1 MIDSCSSEAEAEAEA
16 RIEEVEEVEEVSEEA
31 LTMVGRG
38 EGSGGGETIEHRS
51 GDGVRGEEGLGC

>member
-1 MIDSCSSEAEAEAEA
+1 MIDSCSSGAEAEA
-16 RIEEVEEVEEVSEEA
+16 RTEGVEEVEEVSEEA

-51 GDGVRGEEGLGC
+51 GGGGRGEEGVGG

>member
-1 MIDSCSSEAEAEAEA
+1 M
-16 RIEEVEEVEEVSEEA
+16 EEVEEVSEEV

-51 GDGVRGEEGLGC
+51 GDGGRGEEGVGC

>member
-1 MIDSCSSEAEAEAEA
+1 MIDSRSSGAEAEAEV
-16 RIEEVEEVEEVSEEA
+16 RREEMEEVEEVSEVA

-51 GDGVRGEEGLGC
+51 GDGGRGEQGVGC